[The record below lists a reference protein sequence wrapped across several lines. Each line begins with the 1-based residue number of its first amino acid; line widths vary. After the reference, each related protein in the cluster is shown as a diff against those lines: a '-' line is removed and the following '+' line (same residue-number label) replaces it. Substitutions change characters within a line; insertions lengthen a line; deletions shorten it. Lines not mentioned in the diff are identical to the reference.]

1 MLTVR
6 TDQWVPS
13 RALLVPLP
21 IGQAGDDLHRALDDA
36 FHLGQSGL
44 HHALHRGERLRGL
57 HPLIPNALE
66 PFGHRMLYHPA
77 NKRGDLDGF
86 VLHPLGAV
94 EAVMV
99 RDPLPLIA
107 IDAPN

>member
-66 PFGHRMLYHPA
+66 PFGHRMRHLCGEVNYVA
-77 NKRGDLDGF
+77 R
-86 VLHPLGAV
+86 
-94 EAVMV
+94 MTQMTI
-99 RDPLPLIA
+99 LP
-107 IDAPN
+107 